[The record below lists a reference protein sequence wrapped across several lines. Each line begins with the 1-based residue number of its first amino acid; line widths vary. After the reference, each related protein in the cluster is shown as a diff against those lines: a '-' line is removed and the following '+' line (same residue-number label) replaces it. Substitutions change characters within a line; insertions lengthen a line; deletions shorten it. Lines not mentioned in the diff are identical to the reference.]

1 MSALLAMPLISLPS
15 VPLRRSRGVK
25 VRVSSWGLVR
35 AIWGAVALSLAA
47 MTGAML
53 HHGPSMA
60 DGVVNNSRAAGA
72 LPVKSDPFA
81 AWHQLSAPQQQV
93 LLPLREHWGELD
105 DISRDKWLG
114 VAERYPK
121 LGPAEQARVRERMG
135 QWARTT
141 PTERGE
147 ARLRFQQSRQLS
159 PDERQKKWEAYQS
172 LPKADRDDLQRQ
184 AVRRAKPVYLPD
196 KMVGPREAQ
205 QAFAVK
211 RNTAAVQTDRKTNMV
226 PTPNGSANSAAV
238 VAPTVVKA
246 GPGATTN
253 LVTQRPMPPLHQQS
267 GLPKIAATKGFV
279 DPVTLLPQRGAQSA
293 GMSSPNAGNPAP
305 DGNVNR

>member
-1 MSALLAMPLISLPS
+1 MSVLAMSPISLPTVS
-15 VPLRRSRGVK
+15 LPRGRGVR
-25 VRVSSWGLVR
+25 VRVSSMGLVR
-35 AIWGAVALSLAA
+35 AVWGAVALSLAA
-47 MTGAML
+47 MTGSML

-60 DGVVNNSRAAGA
+60 DGVVNASRAAGV
-72 LPVKSDPFA
+72 LPVKSDPMA
-81 AWHQLSAPQQQV
+81 AWHQLGASQQHV

-105 DISRDKWLG
+105 EASRDKWLG

-121 LGPAEQARVRERMG
+121 LSQAEQARVRERMG
-135 QWARTT
+135 QWASTT

-172 LPKADRDDLQRQ
+172 LPKSDRDDLQRQ
-184 AVRRAKPVYLPD
+184 AVRRAKPVFLAD

-226 PTPNGSANSAAV
+226 PTPNGSANNTAV

-246 GPGATTN
+246 GPGASTN
-253 LVTQRPMPPLHQQS
+253 LVTQRPTPPLHQQS

-279 DPVTLLPQRGAQSA
+279 DPVTLLPQRGAQRVGMSGAPSA
-293 GMSSPNAGNPAP
+293 GNATP
-305 DGNVNR
+305 DASVNR

>member
-1 MSALLAMPLISLPS
+1 MPSISLPTVTLPRS
-15 VPLRRSRGVK
+15 SGLR
-25 VRVSSWGLVR
+25 VRAPSAGLVR
-35 AIWGAVALSLAA
+35 AVWGAVALSVAA
-47 MTGAML
+47 MTVSML
-53 HHGPSMA
+53 HHRPSMA
-60 DGVVNNSRAAGA
+60 DGVVNASRAAGM
-72 LPVKSDPFA
+72 LPTKSDPLA
-81 AWHQLSAPQQQV
+81 AWHQLTPRQQQV
-93 LLPLREHWGELD
+93 LQPLRDHWAQMD

-121 LGPAEQARVRERMG
+121 LGAAEQARVRERMA
-135 QWARTT
+135 QWSDIT
-141 PTERGE
+141 PKERGE

-172 LPKADRDDLQRQ
+172 LPKEDRDDLQRQ
-184 AVRRAKPVYLPD
+184 AVRRAKPVFLAD

-211 RNTAAVQTDRKTNMV
+211 RNAAAVQTERKTNMV
-226 PTPNGSANSAAV
+226 PTPNGSANNAAA

-253 LVTQRPMPPLHQQS
+253 LVTQRPSPALHQQS

-279 DPVTLLPQRGAQSA
+279 DPVTLLPQRGAQSVGMATPSTTAA
-293 GMSSPNAGNPAP
+293 GNVPPNAS
-305 DGNVNR
+305 VNR

>member
-1 MSALLAMPLISLPS
+1 MPTISLPALMR
-15 VPLRRSRGVK
+15 PGRARLRQAWGV
-25 VRVSSWGLVR
+25 
-35 AIWGAVALSLAA
+35 AALCLAA
-47 MTGAML
+47 LTVSML
-53 HHGPSMA
+53 HHSPSKA
-60 DGVVNNSRAAGA
+60 DGVVNTSRAAGMQPA
-72 LPVKSDPFA
+72 QSDPLA
-81 AWHQLSAPQQQV
+81 TWRQLTPRQQQV
-93 LLPLREHWGELD
+93 LQPLRHHWARMD

-121 LGPAEQARVRERMG
+121 LGTAEQARVRERMA
-135 QWARTT
+135 QWSDIT
-141 PTERGE
+141 PKERGE

-172 LPKADRDDLQRQ
+172 LPKEDRDDLQRQ
-184 AVRRAKPVYLPD
+184 AVRRAKPVFLAD

-205 QAFAVK
+205 QAFGVK
-211 RNTAAVQTDRKTNMV
+211 RNAAAVQTDRKTNLV
-226 PTPNGSANSAAV
+226 PTPNGSATHAAA

-253 LVTQRPMPPLHQQS
+253 LVTQRPSPALHQQS

-293 GMSSPNAGNPAP
+293 GMAPPSTTAAGNTPSNAS
-305 DGNVNR
+305 VNR